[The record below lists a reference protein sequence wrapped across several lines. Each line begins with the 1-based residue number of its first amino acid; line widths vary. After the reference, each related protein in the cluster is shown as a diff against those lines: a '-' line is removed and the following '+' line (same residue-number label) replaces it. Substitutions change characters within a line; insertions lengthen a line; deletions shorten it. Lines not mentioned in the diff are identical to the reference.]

1 MDATTP
7 TESSQPDSFRHSP
20 ARTRQNCD
28 DDGLDFLHAPSFQ
41 SLPVHSSSRFSA
53 SRPLSS
59 TSFITTNGNSLP
71 VSNADSR
78 WTDSRMQPQSLPRL
92 QGQYPD
98 SMNNVGT
105 RPVRQLLFEEARMRS
120 PRAAPLIWRA
130 MYELWRLSWY
140 HINDTGDHD
149 TRVFPTLI
157 RLGAWLQAIRTSY
170 DPSQEQQHHHQ
181 HLYPRPTTP
190 QPQVPVSMRE
200 LVQLASALVSPM
212 NVATTRWSPSL
223 CQPLYAIHPVMGEQ
237 IQQYL
242 HETVQQQS
250 LRPGIPTSADQLRA
264 LAVTPPMPA
273 TVHLSPYLTTYHT
286 AWAQQ
291 HLYSTVDPVPPPA
304 PPSGAVDLQDAATV
318 PSSPEISPRRK
329 RKRVAESPPPEPSDT
344 PIPRPLPT
352 KESA

>member
-1 MDATTP
+1 MDATTTP
-7 TESSQPDSFRHSP
+7 TEPSQPDSFKHSP
-20 ARTRQNCD
+20 ARTRQNYD
-28 DDGLDFLHAPSFQ
+28 DGDGLDFLHAPSFQ

-59 TSFITTNGNSLP
+59 PSFITTNGNSLP

-78 WTDSRMQPQSLPRL
+78 WTDSRTQPQSQQRL

-98 SMNNVGT
+98 AINNGGT

-140 HINDTGDHD
+140 HINDTEDRD
-149 TRVFPTLI
+149 TRIFPTLI
-157 RLGAWLQAIRTSY
+157 LLGAWLQAIRTSY
-170 DPSQEQQHHHQ
+170 ESSQQQHQHQ
-181 HLYPRPTTP
+181 HLYPRPTIP
-190 QPQVPVSMRE
+190 QPKVPVSMRE

-223 CQPLYAIHPVMGEQ
+223 RQPLYAIHPVMGEQ

-273 TVHLSPYLTTYHT
+273 IVHLSPYLTTYHT
-286 AWAQQ
+286 AWTQQ
-291 HLYSTVDPVPPPA
+291 HLYSTVDP
-304 PPSGAVDLQDAATV
+304 QDATV
-318 PSSPEISPRRK
+318 PSSSSPEISPRHK
-329 RKRVAESPPPEPSDT
+329 RKRVSESPPPKPSDT
-344 PIPRPLPT
+344 PIPQPLPV
-352 KESA
+352 KDSG